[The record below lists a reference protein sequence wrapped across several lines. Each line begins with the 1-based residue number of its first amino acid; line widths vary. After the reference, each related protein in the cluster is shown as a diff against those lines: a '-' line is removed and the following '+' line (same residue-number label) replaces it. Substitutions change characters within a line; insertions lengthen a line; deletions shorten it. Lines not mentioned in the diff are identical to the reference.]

1 MSQYVIQKF
10 NEKNAP
16 LVQELS
22 VDGMNMSRPCIFLD
36 PGRPFVHTFHQP
48 TTPATKLVSRKGC
61 IFDKENRSASVLN
74 EDFPCQDD
82 MLLVGAKEGVK
93 MLMR

>member
-1 MSQYVIQKF
+1 MVLLSQYVIQKF

-61 IFDKENRSASVLN
+61 IFDKKKSICFGFERR
-74 EDFPCQDD
+74 FP
-82 MLLVGAKEGVK
+82 LPG
-93 MLMR
+93 